1 MRFIDRIKKRL
12 VGPKP
17 NNPQFEHKTGEDAVR
32 ALLQAHPQQSA
43 PVPPI
48 EKRIAATV
56 KSPTIPGEI
65 PKRPSPH
72 SPETIIANID
82 RGVAK
87 LFSNP
92 MERENVQVDHNTLL
106 ENCPRLLLDKLTN
119 PDPNLK
125 LHLITPH
132 MIAVNFSKGE
142 GAGGRA
148 YFVDANSFPLKIFE
162 DILRNNKFVK
172 KDRSGKEMFFYK
184 KSSDYTGEVRIYFVP
199 NLLELIGHEQ
209 YRGSIHRL
217 PQ

>member
-92 MERENVQVDHNTLL
+92 MERENVQVYLAVRLCVLGSKTPNTTRRCAGKLRPQERPPNHAGCGRKVRNL
-106 ENCPRLLLDKLTN
+106 RQTDLALRAIGITAPHSPLHYRL
-119 PDPNLK
+119 
-125 LHLITPH
+125 
-132 MIAVNFSKGE
+132 
-142 GAGGRA
+142 
-148 YFVDANSFPLKIFE
+148 
-162 DILRNNKFVK
+162 
-172 KDRSGKEMFFYK
+172 
-184 KSSDYTGEVRIYFVP
+184 
-199 NLLELIGHEQ
+199 
-209 YRGSIHRL
+209 
-217 PQ
+217 